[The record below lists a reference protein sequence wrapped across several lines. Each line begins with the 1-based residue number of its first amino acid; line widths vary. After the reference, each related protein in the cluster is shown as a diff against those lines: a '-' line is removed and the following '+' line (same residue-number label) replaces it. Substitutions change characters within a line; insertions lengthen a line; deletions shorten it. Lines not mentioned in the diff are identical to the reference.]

1 MSRQAN
7 GGKLVAL
14 NLVLLWIL
22 PLGVLLLHRGGIR
35 SPRRHDERCAQLDFS
50 PPGRLEPASAAPD
63 HIVTDTG
70 TVAAPHLAVEELAT
84 AG

>member
-1 MSRQAN
+1 
-7 GGKLVAL
+7 LVAL

-22 PLGVLLLHRGGIR
+22 PLGVLLLHRRGIR
-35 SPRRHDERCAQLDFS
+35 TRRRHDERCVDFS
-50 PPGRLEPASAAPD
+50 PHGRLEPASAAPD

-70 TVAAPHLAVEELAT
+70 TVAGPHLAVEALAT